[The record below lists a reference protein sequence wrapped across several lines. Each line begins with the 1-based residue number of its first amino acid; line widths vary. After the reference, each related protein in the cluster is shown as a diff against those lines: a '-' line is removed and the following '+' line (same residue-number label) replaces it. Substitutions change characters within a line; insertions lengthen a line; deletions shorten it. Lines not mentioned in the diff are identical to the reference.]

1 MKYKSLE
8 KDVDDLVKSW
18 PIYDLKVAPL
28 GITVKN
34 EQDSRMET
42 P

>member
-8 KDVDDLVKSW
+8 KDMDELVKSW

-28 GITVKN
+28 GITVSN
-34 EQDSRMET
+34 EQGSRMEI